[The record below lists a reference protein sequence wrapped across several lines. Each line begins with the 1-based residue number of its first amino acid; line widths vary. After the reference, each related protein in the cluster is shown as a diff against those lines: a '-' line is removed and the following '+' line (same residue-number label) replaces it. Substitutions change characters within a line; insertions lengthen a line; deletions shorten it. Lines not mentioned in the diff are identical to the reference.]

1 MTKTTMKIEH
11 IGWVDESGYVW
22 DSKDRAERY
31 FERMTTPQQLLPTF
45 TVELE
50 EGDEYVL
57 PSV

>member
-1 MTKTTMKIEH
+1 MKIEH